1 MQWDPPPCIIRP
13 KERDVR
19 PRWNMGHLSG
29 QNPIEGTARGDR
41 ALLPHG
47 GAALWGH
54 VNYGRGWVCQS
65 PRVKPFVGAAPV
77 PT

>member
-1 MQWDPPPCIIRP
+1 MQTDPPPFIIRL

-19 PRWNMGHLSG
+19 PRLNMGYLSG
-29 QNPIEGTARGDR
+29 QDPMEDTARGDR

-54 VNYGRGWVCQS
+54 VN
-65 PRVKPFVGAAPV
+65 
-77 PT
+77 